1 MFVVFVFFLM
11 VLFSNPWSF
20 GEIYTW
26 RVKGLR
32 HKTFDN
38 TVLCSWLENKL
49 KIKTE
54 KYILS

>member
-1 MFVVFVFFLM
+1 MVFVFFLM

-26 RVKGLR
+26 RIKGLR

-38 TVLCSWLENKL
+38 TVSCSWLENKL
-49 KIKTE
+49 KFKTE
-54 KYILS
+54 KYVVS